1 MPVDLLAVTG
11 KTEEEH
17 RADQRRVAGTVGR
30 GEFGYFVEAE
40 RGGKYRLVRNSLSHN
55 QWRGIG
61 SQTRDFFYGVDDVE
75 KKEPFM
81 GWLGMDNNTT
91 DSDYV
96 GERGRPVPIA
106 PAGTA
111 VTFVPR
117 TTGSM
122 VTKPDNGGI
131 VIFTQTNSKDGEK
144 ETGWV
149 RVPEDFLG
157 IACNVAIDQSK
168 PLPED
173 RIPWAPVL

>member
-1 MPVDLLAVTG
+1 MPLDLLAVTG

-17 RADQRRVAGTVGR
+17 RADQRRVAGTVGH
-30 GEFGYFVEAE
+30 GKFGHFVEAE
-40 RGGKYRLVRNSLSHN
+40 RGGKYRLPSNSLSRN
-55 QWRGIG
+55 RYRGIG
-61 SQTRDFFYGVDDVE
+61 SQTRDFFYGVGDVE

-91 DSDYV
+91 NSGYV
-96 GERGRPVPIA
+96 GVPIA
-106 PAGTA
+106 PVGTA
-111 VTFVPR
+111 VTFVPQ

-144 ETGWV
+144 ESGWML
-149 RVPEDFLG
+149 VPEDFLG
-157 IACNVAIDQSK
+157 IACNVAIDKSK